1 MSKKNSQWMN
11 PGLNPVRKE
20 LEAITAKG
28 YNSYRVFE
36 DWVGLMFYAFQ
47 RDDPHYLEIM
57 GQYRNTG
64 PMGQREAGHFANA
77 TACLLEYMQAT
88 HEEVLGTLFE
98 EYASNPYMGQFFTPS
113 SVAQVTARICQT
125 LSMTGDRFTVLDPA
139 CGAGGCLIAAAK
151 EQTFEQNNRA
161 FFLGHDIDLSCARM
175 TALNLMFFNL
185 DGIVLWGNHLAL
197 EVRGAWKTRRSVAF
211 GGSLRP
217 EDKEEARAWLVQ
229 AAPQAQAAPAPV
241 RASAPR
247 VKTDTKTGRKM
258 EQLTLF

>member
-1 MSKKNSQWMN
+1 MSKKNSQRMN
-11 PGLNPVRKE
+11 PGLAPVRKE
-20 LEAITAKG
+20 LEAIMAKG
-28 YNSYRVFE
+28 HSGYRVYE

-57 GQYRNTG
+57 GQYRNEG
-64 PMGQREAGHFANA
+64 PMGQREADHFAYA
-77 TACLLEYMQAT
+77 LACLMEYMQAT
-88 HEEVLGTLFE
+88 NEEALGPLFE
-98 EYASNPYMGQFFTPS
+98 EYASSHYMGQFFTPS
-113 SVAQVTARICQT
+113 NVAQLMAGICQT
-125 LSMTGDRFTVLDPA
+125 PPPEESRFTVLDPA
-139 CGAGGCLIAAAK
+139 CGAGACLIAAAK

-161 FFLGHDIDLSCARM
+161 IFVGQDIDLNCARM

-229 AAPQAQAAPAPV
+229 AAPQAKAAPAPV
-241 RASAPR
+241 QAPAPR
-247 VKTDTKTGRKM
+247 VKTDTKTGRKI
-258 EQLTLF
+258 EQLSLF

>member
-1 MSKKNSQWMN
+1 MSKKSSQRMN
-11 PGLNPVRKE
+11 PGLAPVRKE
-20 LEAITAKG
+20 LEAIMAKG
-28 YNSYRVFE
+28 HSGYRVYE

-47 RDDPHYLEIM
+47 RDDPPYLEIM
-57 GQYRNTG
+57 GQYRNEG
-64 PMGQREAGHFANA
+64 PVGQREADHFANA
-77 TACLLEYMQAT
+77 LAYLMEYMQAT
-88 HEEVLGTLFE
+88 NEEALGPLFE
-98 EYASNPYMGQFFTPS
+98 EYASNHYMGQFFTPS
-113 SVAQVTARICQT
+113 SVAQLMARICQT
-125 LSMTGDRFTVLDPA
+125 PPPEEGRFTVLDPA
-139 CGAGGCLIAAAK
+139 CGAGACLIAAAK

-161 FFLGHDIDLSCARM
+161 FFIGHDIDLNCARM

-229 AAPQAQAAPAPV
+229 AAPQAKAAPAPV
-241 RASAPR
+241 QAPTPR

>member
-20 LEAITAKG
+20 LEAIIAKG
-28 YNSYRVFE
+28 YSGYRVYE

-57 GQYRNTG
+57 GQYRNKG
-64 PMGQREAGHFANA
+64 PMGQREADHFANA

-88 HEEVLGTLFE
+88 HEEALGPLFE
-98 EYASNPYMGQFFTPS
+98 EYASNHYTGQYFTPS
-113 SVAQVTARICQT
+113 CVARLMARIGQT
-125 LSMTGDRFTVLDPA
+125 PVPEEGRFTVLDPA
-139 CGAGGCLIAAAK
+139 CGAGACLIAAAK

-161 FFLGHDIDLSCARM
+161 IFVGQDIDLNCARM

-247 VKTDTKTGRKM
+247 VKTDTKTRRKM